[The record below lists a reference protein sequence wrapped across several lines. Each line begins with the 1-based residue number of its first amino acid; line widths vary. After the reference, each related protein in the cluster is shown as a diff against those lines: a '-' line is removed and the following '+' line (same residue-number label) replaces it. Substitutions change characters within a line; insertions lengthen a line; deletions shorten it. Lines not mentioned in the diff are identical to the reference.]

1 MPPVEQI
8 HISDLTE
15 AGLPERLP
23 RNSQLKVWVR
33 STGYEVRFSQRGYL
47 ANRLYWLIAL
57 GLSLA
62 VSYFALGQLQQHAP
76 YHYLVLTVPA
86 AIATV
91 VLFKFFASG
100 HSRIRLD
107 ITPMTIAISYLDE
120 ANRPESQEHVPL
132 KEIES
137 FYIDSSRGL
146 GLNSTISEIIYRT
159 WIGSGLHRED
169 LYYLAKLIVQSSKLS
184 MQRPHPGST

>member
-47 ANRLYWLIAL
+47 ANRLYWLVAL
-57 GLSLA
+57 ALSL
-62 VSYFALGQLQQHAP
+62 VGSYFALRQLQQHAP
-76 YHYLVLTVPA
+76 YHYLVLVLPA

-91 VLFKFFASG
+91 VMFKFFAPG
-100 HSRIRLD
+100 RSRIRLD

-137 FYIDSSRGL
+137 FYIDTQRGL

-184 MQRPHPGST
+184 MQHPHPGSA